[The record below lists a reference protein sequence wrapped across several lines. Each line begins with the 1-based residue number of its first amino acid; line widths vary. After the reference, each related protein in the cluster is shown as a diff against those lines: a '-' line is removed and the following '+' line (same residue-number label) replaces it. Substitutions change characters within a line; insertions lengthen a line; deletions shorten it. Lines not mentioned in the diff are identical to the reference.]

1 MMNKDDSLR
10 AKLDR
15 GDFVVTAEVTPR
27 LSASA
32 ADLIEQAQ
40 PLKGL
45 VDAVNVTDGA
55 GARVAMSSLAASALL
70 RQDGIEPIMQ
80 MTCRDRNRIAIAA
93 DLIGAAAHGIQNLLV
108 LKGDD
113 PAGGDEPE
121 AKPVFDLDSQDII
134 VMARRMS
141 DEGKLPSGREFTSR
155 PDFNVG
161 AADVPFDPPA
171 DWKPDRLRE
180 KIDAGIGFVQT
191 QFCFDPS
198 LAKRYFDRLDA
209 FGLLDRTSII
219 VGIGPIIS
227 ARSARWMNGNL
238 FGVTVPDPVV
248 KRLEDAA
255 DEAAEGLALCVEL
268 IDAYKNMPG
277 VAGVHVMAPAQGAQR
292 IADAVATA
300 LPGRLSA

>member
-93 DLIGAAAHGIQNLLV
+93 DLIGAAAH
-108 LKGDD
+108 
-113 PAGGDEPE
+113 
-121 AKPVFDLDSQDII
+121 SQDII

>member
-1 MMNKDDSLR
+1 
-10 AKLDR
+10 
-15 GDFVVTAEVTPR
+15 
-27 LSASA
+27 
-32 ADLIEQAQ
+32 
-40 PLKGL
+40 
-45 VDAVNVTDGA
+45 
-55 GARVAMSSLAASALL
+55 
-70 RQDGIEPIMQ
+70 
-80 MTCRDRNRIAIAA
+80 
-93 DLIGAAAHGIQNLLV
+93 
-108 LKGDD
+108 
-113 PAGGDEPE
+113 
-121 AKPVFDLDSQDII
+121 
-134 VMARRMS
+134 MS

-161 AADVPFDPPA
+161 AADVPFDPPV

-227 ARSARWMNGNL
+227 ARSARWMNANL

-292 IADAVATA
+292 IAEAVATA
-300 LPGRLSA
+300 LPGRLSP